1 MFLAFKFPAK
11 KLLKIDKVKRPQPSF
26 YDFYCSVN
34 IKIFSSQNLR
44 RILLYNS
51 IIQINLNSAKDL
63 ELSFF
68 KERDSENI
76 VKNKHS

>member
-11 KLLKIDKVKRPQPSF
+11 KLLKMDKVKGPQHSY

-44 RILLYNS
+44 RIVLYNS
-51 IIQINLNSAKDL
+51 IIQITLNSAKDL